1 MGRAKY
7 VLVLCAVAAVV
18 AAVPIAQG
26 TSDKTPTARIAA
38 LEAKVTKL
46 QKQVSTLGA
55 VAGCLTFK
63 FAGVTQYPA
72 EPTVVQQGEGYLYRR
87 VSDQATVVTTALDY
101 QTQGQ
106 TPDLIVAAVNPQCVQ
121 PAARARAASGAAAR
135 RPLVLYRLKAS
146 MTR

>member
-7 VLVLCAVAAVV
+7 VLVLCAVAAVA

-38 LEAKVTKL
+38 LEAKVTRL

-55 VAGCLTFK
+55 VAGCLTFQ

-72 EPTVVQQGEGYLYRR
+72 DTNVVSQGEGYLYRR
-87 VSDQATVVTTALDY
+87 MSDQAVVVTTALDY

-106 TPDLIVAAVNPQCVQ
+106 TPDLIVAAVNPKCVT
-121 PAARARAASGAAAR
+121 PAAKVRAASGATAR
-135 RPLVLYRLKAS
+135 HPLVLYRLKGSAQ
-146 MTR
+146 R